1 MNRRAPSPAF
11 RHQAR
16 EGGGTVTTNGKI
28 EVFGAIYAVL
38 KDYHYEPICK
48 SSSLAIYRTAMPAS
62 PNISC
67 TTGKSAPHRGSAKSG
82 S

>member
-38 KDYHYEPICK
+38 KDYQNSKFAAAEGSDEISTAIARCTLIFRGEK
-48 SSSLAIYRTAMPAS
+48 SS
-62 PNISC
+62 
-67 TTGKSAPHRGSAKSG
+67 
-82 S
+82 